1 MNIAIWG
8 AGKFG
13 KHVGEQIKKMQNIVC
28 YIDNRAEI
36 VEDVLGIKVVS
47 PTEYMSYYAQ
57 NTDIVLIAVLNYGE
71 IYKQISNMNVKKYG
85 IVGKL
90 VYTQRLTI
98 SSDILRDV
106 NIVYNDE
113 IESKEIHLRKLE
125 TNVVDF
131 CNLNCKGCSHFSNLF
146 DKGDAVG
153 YESFEKDII
162 FLSEKV
168 FIDHFDLLGG
178 EAFLAENLDKYIECL
193 RKYMPKTSITVVSN
207 GVLIPRKRILC

>member
-1 MNIAIWG
+1 MQRFCPRGAIPFHQLSWW
-8 AGKFG
+8 
-13 KHVGEQIKKMQNIVC
+13 
-28 YIDNRAEI
+28 
-36 VEDVLGIKVVS
+36 LGLS
-47 PTEYMSYYAQ
+47 
-57 NTDIVLIAVLNYGE
+57 AVNYGE

-131 CNLNCKGCSHFSNLF
+131 CILFCKGCSHFSNLF

-162 FLSEKV
+162 FLSEKERLNEQPGV
-168 FIDHFDLLGG
+168 VAHAFNPSTWEAEAGG
-178 EAFLAENLDKYIECL
+178 FLSSRPAWSTK
-193 RKYMPKTSITVVSN
+193 
-207 GVLIPRKRILC
+207 